1 MATQKPK
8 KKTAPQNNP
17 TFRGFINIPLTDDLK
32 NFIKNKPFD
41 DSVFVQSLMEYHY
54 IGYKFTFS
62 HDDYQ
67 HCFQCIGTRQDK
79 DHPDFGILLT
89 GRGSSP
95 LKAYKQWLFMVTEI
109 IGETAWE
116 DMLKPPAP
124 DEYDD

>member
-1 MATQKPK
+1 MNAKKTPKPK
-8 KKTAPQNNP
+8 TQAVNNG
-17 TFRGFINIPLTDDLK
+17 FRGFVNIPLTDDLK
-32 NFIKNKPFD
+32 NFIKSRPF
-41 DSVFVQSLMEYHY
+41 SETTFAETLMEYHY

-79 DHPDFGILLT
+79 EHVDYGILLT

-95 LKAYKQWLFMVTEI
+95 MKAFKQWLFMVTEI
-109 IGETAWE
+109 IGETSWT